1 VAQRTREIGIRM
13 ALGAAETQALVL
25 RQGVKLMAVR
35 TGVGLALSLLVG
47 NVLSG
52 RSFQVNGADPLVFS
66 ASVLLLGVVSALA
79 CYVPARRAARID
91 PMVALRYE

>member
-52 RSFQVNGADPLVFS
+52 RSFQVNGADPLVIS
-66 ASVLLLGVVSALA
+66 ASVLLLGVAALA
-79 CYVPARRAARID
+79 AIFRRAGR
-91 PMVALRYE
+91 RGST

>member
-1 VAQRTREIGIRM
+1 M
-13 ALGAAETQALVL
+13 APSAAETQALVL

-52 RSFQVNGADPLVFS
+52 RSFHVNGADPLVIS
-66 ASVLLLGVVSALA
+66 ASVLLLGVAALA
-79 CYVPARRAARID
+79 AIFRRAGR
-91 PMVALRYE
+91 RGST